1 VSIEGKV
8 MTVVSREDLIKMS
21 LSLKEKGKIVVFT
34 NGCFDILHRGHVELL
49 RQAREL
55 GDCLVVG
62 LNSDRSVEKLKG
74 SGRPIQSEENRAIL
88 LNALEAVD
96 YVTIFDEETPLA
108 LICELQP
115 HVLVKGADYSEE
127 MMVGAREV
135 KSWGG
140 KVVRITLIKGES
152 TRDIIQK
159 VSAVGRDKTS

>member
-1 VSIEGKV
+1 

-115 HVLVKGADYSEE
+115 HVLVKGADYS
-127 MMVGAREV
+127 
-135 KSWGG
+135 
-140 KVVRITLIKGES
+140 
-152 TRDIIQK
+152 
-159 VSAVGRDKTS
+159 

>member
-1 VSIEGKV
+1 MSIEDRV

-34 NGCFDILHRGHVELL
+34 NGCFDLLHRGHVELL

-108 LICELQP
+108 LICDLQP
-115 HVLVKGADYSEE
+115 HVLVKGADYNTEE
-127 MMVGAREV
+127 IVGGAEV
-135 KSWGG
+135 SSWGG
-140 KVVRITLIKGES
+140 QVVRIPLIEGEA
-152 TRDIIQK
+152 TRDIIRR
-159 VSAVGRDKTS
+159 AAALERDKTS